1 MASYLDPKTH
11 VYLSAE
17 ELLKAEKLID
27 AMYPNKGNQS
37 DNLFDDTIT
46 QPEVTKNESSLSKI
60 TAELGRYN

>member
-1 MASYLDPKTH
+1 LASYLDPKTH

-17 ELLKAEKLID
+17 ELLKAEKLIH

>member
-17 ELLKAEKLID
+17 ELLKAEKLIH

-37 DNLFDDTIT
+37 DNLYDDIIT
-46 QPEVTKNESSLSKI
+46 QPEVNKNESSLSKI
-60 TAELGRYN
+60 AADLGR